1 MTTPSALERPTGVPF
16 ARRLA
21 ARLVLL
27 PAFALALLP
36 PRRVRAVL
44 GVVRRGARPAT
55 AAQAG
60 AARDALCAVS
70 LRCAGPRGCL
80 PRSLGAALLCR
91 LGGSWPTWC
100 TGVRVVPPFTAHAW
114 IEAEGRPVGEGVPD
128 DYFRRLIAVGPV
140 GSVGSAGR
148 AAPAAPVAP
157 ADPGHA
163 ADPAASGPPG
173 P

>member
-27 PAFALALLP
+27 PAVALSFLP
-36 PRRVRAVL
+36 PHRIRGVL
-44 GVVRRGARPAT
+44 GLVRRGAAPAS
-55 AAQAG
+55 AGQAK
-60 AARDALCAVS
+60 AARDAMCAVS

-91 LGGSWPTWC
+91 LSGSWPTWC

-114 IEAEGRPVGEGVPD
+114 IEVDARPVDEGVPD
-128 DYFRRLIAVGPV
+128 DYFTRLIAV
-140 GSVGSAGR
+140 
-148 AAPAAPVAP
+148 APVSRP
-157 ADPGHA
+157 TR
-163 ADPAASGPPG
+163 
-173 P
+173 

>member
-16 ARRLA
+16 TRRLA

-27 PAFALALLP
+27 PAVALSFLP
-36 PRRVRAVL
+36 PHRVRAVL
-44 GVVRRGARPAT
+44 GLVRRGAAPAS
-55 AAQAG
+55 AGQAKN
-60 AARDALCAVS
+60 ARDAMCAVS

-114 IEAEGRPVGEGVPD
+114 IEVDARPVDEGVPD
-128 DYFRRLIAVGPV
+128 DYFTPLIAV
-140 GSVGSAGR
+140 
-148 AAPAAPVAP
+148 APVSRP
-157 ADPGHA
+157 TR
-163 ADPAASGPPG
+163 
-173 P
+173 